1 MDINEEERLKE
12 IHDFFDEMERKRL
25 DDMEKGDQYSDPE
38 SDNVYADVHEPSE
51 EIQMDDIAVQTEQD
65 KGGQAQ
71 NEKNAERMAA
81 QINDRLVNDL
91 LLKKAEDSRLKRK
104 RKQFRRG
111 KRSFYENAIE
121 EEDDDSE
128 KSDKVAQNMI
138 PTGFDAMEHDMLA
151 MAMQVEKNQSLTSLW
166 DLNE

>member
-1 MDINEEERLKE
+1 MQ
-12 IHDFFDEMERKRL
+12 
-25 DDMEKGDQYSDPE
+25 KGEQYEDPV
-38 SDNVYADVHEPSE
+38 SDNVYADVKEPSE

-104 RKQFRRG
+104 RRQYRDRG
-111 KRSFYENAIE
+111 RRSFYENAID

-128 KSDKVAQNMI
+128 KSDRYAQNLI
-138 PTGFDAMEHDMLA
+138 GTGLDAMEHDMLA

-166 DLNE
+166 DLHEQQKGNMNQKMMSQMVGDLEMSHE